1 MAHRSTNPA
10 PQMSN
15 RVPYDPRKLT
25 NGSPKK
31 KMSQRHRPMNSNIP
45 QMSNGTRTGDAVS
58 DDSDNEAHEGAAD
71 SPDEESGSDDDDADV
86 FALPDAKR
94 NGNIAAPRL
103 AGPAYNVETDAMAG
117 AEKNI
122 DSEDEDDYDAVDDD
136 DEDEEEDD
144 MEKALENDLI
154 QDFLAQ
160 EAESEAHRPQTATS
174 VSNDMTGLSLTEEAA
189 LARRLSMQSEDSN
202 AGGLNWTDDP
212 FHGLRTDDTLYQEM
226 IEDAEDEFSYN
237 LASWRMQQDE
247 ASDDVL
253 LKLHMQP
260 SNNEKRVR
268 FAENQSSRSSSM
280 SSEDDPRD
288 HYPDLLDGTS
298 TPQCAAQIMMDLDAI
313 DDDNESHFDFDYE
326 DNYEGAVIEG
336 EDEDDSDLDSDESDE
351 TDGDATDEEDEE
363 AAFKR
368 MHAIHMENAA
378 AAAAKETPASTPTP
392 STPTTPVTDQ
402 PPSLRQTASS
412 GPRPRSGKNNGRPRM
427 GIFTH
432 DPTRAAVTADENGN
446 GIKISCPSKP
456 SEKESAYWE
465 QARQIMG
472 SRDGSPGEP
481 VTWIRT
487 TPHTASIPQRPFTA
501 KMTLGSMFNGNLDFL
516 RTIDVNGIT
525 NGLVLPSTR
534 GGSAR
539 SSFASSNTLEGERAA
554 PPPTGNIE
562 DLVQY
567 PDTDSDMEVDPT
579 PSSAASQQQGI
590 FESFT
595 NDDSA
600 PMPRLDNEDLLDH
613 FDQVPGGIASFRN
626 NQHHV
631 RQVSSLAANP
641 TSRVQ
646 TSEANALQKGK
657 RNAANIPITPGRKT
671 RPSVDMT
678 LTGAGVRKPAAHAS
692 PLAQKRR
699 RSRGNS
705 LSQTL
710 ALDRFGSQAQ

>member
-10 PQMSN
+10 PQTSN

-31 KMSQRHRPMNSNIP
+31 KISQHHRPMKSNMTT
-45 QMSNGTRTGDAVS
+45 MSHGTRTGDAVS
-58 DDSDNEAHEGAAD
+58 DDSDNEAQQGAAD
-71 SPDEESGSDDDDADV
+71 SPDEESDSDDDADV
-86 FALPDAKR
+86 YALPAAKWT
-94 NGNIAAPRL
+94 GNVPPPRR

-117 AEKNI
+117 AEKTL
-122 DSEDEDDYDAVDDD
+122 DSEDEDYDAVDDD
-136 DEDEEEDD
+136 DEDEEEEEDD
-144 MEKALENDLI
+144 MEKALEKDLI

-160 EAESEAHRPQTATS
+160 EAETEAQRPQTATS
-174 VSNDMTGLSLTEEAA
+174 VSNDMTDLSLTGDAA
-189 LARRLSMQSEDSN
+189 LARRLSVQSEDSN
-202 AGGLNWTDDP
+202 AGDLDWTDDP
-212 FHGLRTDDTLYQEM
+212 FHGLGTDDTLYQEM

-247 ASDDVL
+247 ATDDVL
-253 LKLHMQP
+253 LNLHLQP

-298 TPQCAAQIMMDLDAI
+298 TPQNAAQYMMDLDAI

-336 EDEDDSDLDSDESDE
+336 DDEDDSDLDSDDSDE
-351 TDGDATDEEDEE
+351 TDGDATDDEDEE
-363 AAFKR
+363 AAFRR
-368 MHAIHMENAA
+368 MHAIHMENA

-402 PPSLRQTASS
+402 LPNLRQPASS

-456 SEKESAYWE
+456 SEKDSAFWE
-465 QARQIMG
+465 QARQVMG

-481 VTWIRT
+481 VTWTRT

-516 RTIDVNGIT
+516 RTNDVNGIT

-534 GGSAR
+534 GSSDR
-539 SSFASSNTLEGERAA
+539 SSFASSNTLDREQAA
-554 PPPTGNIE
+554 PAPAADIE

-567 PDTDSDMEVDPT
+567 PDTDSDMEIDPA
-579 PSSAASQQQGI
+579 PSAAPQQQGVS
-590 FESFT
+590 ESFT
-595 NDDSA
+595 HDDST

-646 TSEANALQKGK
+646 TSEANALQKGR

-678 LTGAGVRKPAAHAS
+678 LTGAGVRKPAVHAS